1 LAHGWGSGPTSALSK
16 YVLGVRPVEPG
27 YKTWLIEPQ
36 TGDLSWAEGTVP
48 TPYGPIE
55 VKWRK
60 TSKGLS
66 LKINV
71 PDGTSGTVGVPANG
85 PSSSLTDNGQPAQEA
100 KKSAP
105 ASPSEAIPS
114 ARPGYTYLK
123 DLGPGTHVI
132 QVTGGQK

>member
-1 LAHGWGSGPTSALSK
+1 MRQGQPFYSGGTWEQMTPDAVPSSGSTSLARSWSSGATNAVSQ

-55 VKWRK
+55 VEWRK
-60 TSKGLS
+60 TAQGMRLE
-66 LKINV
+66 INV
-71 PDGTSGTVGVPANG
+71 PNGTSGTVGVPANG

-105 ASPSEAIPS
+105 ASPS
-114 ARPGYTYLK
+114 L
-123 DLGPGTHVI
+123 
-132 QVTGGQK
+132 